1 MFTLI
6 WLMFFNGKCSVNVGE
21 YTILHGLFRI
31 ADSVIHIVEICIHI
45 AIQLGFFVDTLHI

>member
-1 MFTLI
+1 
-6 WLMFFNGKCSVNVGE
+6 MFFNGKCSVNVGE

-31 ADSVIHIVEICIHI
+31 ADSVIHIGEICIHI